1 MAINYEKM
9 NTLNMKS
16 DVTLLIARFFL
27 AIVVLAHGVQKLFGW
42 FGGYGFEG
50 TINFFTKTIGLPYLI
65 ALSII
70 LLETVG
76 MILLMAGLFSRVFAG
91 GLIII
96 MLGAIFTMHESNGFF
111 MNWGG
116 NLSGEGYEFHLLI
129 ISLALIVVLNGTGG
143 YSLNR
148 YLPKKL
154 ANL

>member
-1 MAINYEKM
+1 M
-9 NTLNMKS
+9 NTENNKS
-16 DVTLLIARFFL
+16 QLSLFIARLFL
-27 AIVVLAHGVQKLFGW
+27 GVIVLGHGTQKLFGW
-42 FGGYGFEG
+42 FGGYGYEG
-50 TINFFTKTIGLPYLI
+50 TINFFTQTIGLPYVL

-76 MILLMAGLFSRVFAG
+76 MILLIAGLFSRVFAAG
-91 GLIII
+91 IIII
-96 MLGAIFTMHESNGFF
+96 MLGAIFTMHGSNGFF

-129 ISLALIVVLNGTGG
+129 IGLAVIVSINETRA
-143 YSLNR
+143 YAFNR